1 MMKPRHA
8 QRDGKFPAASRT
20 PAGLAGSAVLA
31 AAAALILAAAP
42 AATSAQAAA
51 GTGTA
56 RIGSINCPP
65 PHPEVRV
72 AASVSDC

>member
-1 MMKPRHA
+1 MKPRRA
-8 QRDGKFPAASRT
+8 RRDGKFPAASRT
-20 PAGLAGSAVLA
+20 SARLAGSAVLA
-31 AAAALILAAAP
+31 AAAALTLAAAP
-42 AATSAQAAA
+42 AEAWAQAAA
-51 GTGTA
+51 GTSTP